1 VPSAFVKW
9 SVEIPV
15 RIELLG
21 VSGDEQADHS
31 VHGGIEKA
39 VYGYSLENYDAWRL
53 EFPRHAAILI
63 PGGFGENLCIE
74 GMTEGDL
81 CVGDIHRVGDARL
94 QVCQPRE
101 PCFKLALRFADIKMP
116 KAMVRSGRAGWY
128 YRVLRPGQ
136 IAPGDAVNL
145 EGRPNPDFPFARLV
159 ELIGRGNATP
169 EELEQMKNMVGL
181 AAGWKM
187 WAHERLLRFE

>member
-1 VPSAFVKW
+1 MTLPRIASIHVGKVAPLGPEGVPSAFVKW

-74 GMTEGDL
+74 GMTE
-81 CVGDIHRVGDARL
+81 
-94 QVCQPRE
+94 
-101 PCFKLALRFADIKMP
+101 
-116 KAMVRSGRAGWY
+116 
-128 YRVLRPGQ
+128 
-136 IAPGDAVNL
+136 
-145 EGRPNPDFPFARLV
+145 
-159 ELIGRGNATP
+159 
-169 EELEQMKNMVGL
+169 
-181 AAGWKM
+181 
-187 WAHERLLRFE
+187 